1 MDKPILSTAVR
12 ELPRIALVLGTGG
25 IKAMAGLALF
35 EFLQEQKVPI
45 DLLVGCS
52 GGALACAS
60 IGMGFSPDEVR
71 DQGLAKLNKS
81 LFTKLDYRSLL
92 GVFSSRLG
100 TFDKT
105 SGILRANKW
114 HKALH
119 DYFGN
124 RKLEQLR
131 PRTLIQ
137 TTDVQT
143 GEGVVLTKGLVA
155 DAVYASCAFFP
166 AFPPLQIDGRY
177 LGDGIYSA
185 PVPVME
191 AIKRNMDVII
201 AMDFKE
207 KVKSEPK
214 GFFNCFYRHID
225 NTMRTLTRSQ
235 MFLSIELHHHEI
247 VIVEVDFD
255 HTINPWDVHE
265 LPAIIEAGKKAVA
278 EHKSTILSAIK
289 SFSRIRR
296 ETETPPAVRP
306 AETVSKEESSLSS
319 TDTGPRRTTVINKA
333 DQAEESNLSSTGSGL
348 RRTTILNNP
357 DLAEEPSKPGHTNQ

>member
-1 MDKPILSTAVR
+1 MAPELKLIMEKLLLPTLVR
-12 ELPRIALVLGTGG
+12 ELPKVALVLGTGG

-35 EFLQEQKVPI
+35 EFFEEQKLPI
-45 DLLVGCS
+45 DLMVGCS

-60 IGMGFSPDEVR
+60 IGMGLRPAEVR
-71 DQGLAKLNKS
+71 EQGLAKLEKT

-92 GVFSSRLG
+92 GIFNSRLG

-105 SGILRANKW
+105 SGILNPQKW
-114 HKALH
+114 QTALR
-119 DYFGN
+119 DYFGD

-137 TTDVQT
+137 TTDVGT
-143 GEGVVLTKGLVA
+143 GEGVVLTKGPVA

-166 AFPPLQIDGRY
+166 AFPPARIDGRY

-201 AMDFKE
+201 TLDFKE
-207 KVKSEPK
+207 KVKTEPK
-214 GFFNCFYRHID
+214 GFFSCFYRHID

-247 VIVEVDFD
+247 VIVEVNFE

-265 LPAIIEAGKKAVA
+265 LPAIIEAGKKAVE
-278 EHKSTILSAIK
+278 EHKSMILSAITG
-289 SFSRIRR
+289 FSKTKTPVEPQPDASPSEASKKKDKDSADAGSGFRR
-296 ETETPPAVRP
+296 TVVIGKPAVAP
-306 AETVSKEESSLSS
+306 AVKPAVKE
-319 TDTGPRRTTVINKA
+319 DTP
-333 DQAEESNLSSTGSGL
+333 
-348 RRTTILNNP
+348 
-357 DLAEEPSKPGHTNQ
+357 KPGRTDS

>member
-1 MDKPILSTAVR
+1 MEKPALPTAVR

-25 IKAMAGLALF
+25 IKAMAGMALF
-35 EFLQEQKVPI
+35 EFLQEQKIPI

-60 IGMGFSPDEVR
+60 IGMGLSPAEVR
-71 DQGLAKLNKS
+71 EQGLAKLDRK
-81 LFTKLDYRSLL
+81 LFTRLHYRSLM
-92 GVFSSRLG
+92 GIFSSRLG

-105 SGILRANKW
+105 SGILKPHRW
-114 HKALH
+114 HRALH

-137 TTDVQT
+137 TTDVET

-166 AFPPLQIDGRY
+166 AFPPLLIDGRY
-177 LGDGIYSA
+177 LGDGIYSS

-207 KVKSEPK
+207 KVRTEPQ
-214 GFFNCFYRHID
+214 GFFSCFYRHID

-247 VIVEVDFD
+247 VIVEVNFD

-265 LPAIIEAGKKAVA
+265 LPAIIEAGRQAV
-278 EHKSTILSAIK
+278 EENKTMILAAIM
-289 SFSRIRR
+289 SFSRTRREPVPPGASPAEAVRKEVGGSHQTSSGIRR
-296 ETETPPAVRP
+296 
-306 AETVSKEESSLSS
+306 
-319 TDTGPRRTTVINKA
+319 TVITDKPDVA
-333 DQAEESNLSSTGSGL
+333 RDPSS
-348 RRTTILNNP
+348 
-357 DLAEEPSKPGHTNQ
+357 PGCTNS